1 MDCIFED
8 YIKFTTNFLTNYYR
22 ILLDKKYERKY
33 VKPFIDK
40 YIDVRYYNKY
50 VVKSKDFITRLN
62 KELNNLAKEM
72 IEENKKDEEKIKNN
86 FALFSY
92 ILFIDGCLKCNNIS
106 ILLKTLFADKK
117 ITIEYADNVKSDL
130 EFLVN
135 DYIEKKNDF
144 FHLFSSEEFYFKEKN
159 YGNVTVVNLEQKCI
173 ISKLYSE
180 YAIDKAYNSE
190 IVVENRTFLSILLLS
205 SRVIKEVID
214 LNFDHNYIMEFPVS
228 LFEKNKKII
237 KYLRAL
243 DDDMLKS
250 RIILNFKYKDYK
262 IYKRDIRDLINQGY
276 GISLELD
283 EEYDINFDD
292 LFMFS
297 YILLDKKY
305 KYYDIIINSKEDVKT
320 NMITL

>member
-8 YIKFTTNFLTNYYR
+8 YIKFTTNFLTNYR